1 MNDEKSPLDVDRSSR
16 VGGACSDCNARECAD
31 FQCTRCPW
39 KRLSTAGYDLNTAQ
53 GAHAFIARL
62 NGAAIAVCS
71 QEMHN
76 EVIAGTDYS
85 HYYNLCRREAL
96 AAALRNIN
104 KPLLT
109 EAFRTELPV
118 DAAAMGI
125 TSANAL
131 AAR

>member
-1 MNDEKSPLDVDRSSR
+1 MKSLRLMSIALPALVAIAATAMP
-16 VGGACSDCNARECAD
+16 VNAQTSNAPD
-31 FQCTRCPW
+31 APW

-53 GAHAFIARL
+53 GSHAFIARL

-76 EVIAGTDYS
+76 EVIVGTERS
-85 HYYNLCRREAL
+85 RHYNLCRRQAL
-96 AAALRNIN
+96 AAALRKIN

-109 EAFRTELPV
+109 EAFRTEWPV